1 MRLVTDSPLRIGW
14 LPWAFSPTDRRLVV
28 AVKATIELV
37 REGVCPLA
45 KEQAFVL
52 GDEPWEG
59 DVEASVRYD
68 ADLALIKPQGEWW
81 LTGTLR
87 SREPV
92 RELACRARV
101 GEREARFAVVGD
113 RWWRPDG
120 GQSEPLPFTAMPLA
134 WERSFGGPGF
144 AANPAG
150 RGIAP
155 DPGDAEGRVA
165 VPNIERPDRVIRAP
179 SERPEPV
186 GAWPIPRTWRERARH
201 LGTYDGAYARERW
214 PYFAEDFSWRYFQA
228 APEAQRTRGYWRG
241 DEEIE
246 LHHLHPAH
254 RHVRCQLPAIKP
266 RVFVHEAAR
275 PQGPL
280 REVGLVLDTIAIDA
294 GEGRAFLVWRGSTP
308 IASDDLGE
316 LAHLYLTHEPLG
328 AARTEGEYLAAFVVR
343 LRAAWEAEHA
353 YEAEPVPASRGPAPE
368 PSRVE
373 LGAQAERAPS
383 AEDVIAAQRAKAIAD
398 GWPLATV
405 DAIYPASLAAKAP
418 TDPSKVRAELEAAIG
433 AAERLGLPSS
443 VIAALWGLCASAA
456 PEASRAP
463 ERSEVDPD
471 ARALARA
478 EVERRVRAGEGLA
491 RLRLS
496 DVDLRG
502 LDLTGQDVRG
512 SLLVRA
518 DLRGVKLDGAC
529 FEGATL
535 DEAKLEGA
543 SARGA
548 SFAGASL
555 ALIEA
560 SGVDFSGANLEE
572 ATAERALL
580 EGAIFRDVKA
590 RAFELEEGYAVGA
603 IFESADLSAAV
614 LSRTNF
620 DEASFRGALLEGARL
635 YGASLRRANL
645 DQIKAMGLRAADGAD
660 LSEASVRW
668 GELTQACFSRSILI
682 GTRFTESDLTRA
694 LFIGCRL
701 EGAQLLAVRAR
712 AARFDQARL
721 AASSFAGADLYG
733 ARFEGADL
741 RQADF
746 SNASA
751 YQAELW
757 QADTTGAHFLGTN
770 LDGTKLA

>member
-101 GEREARFAVVGD
+101 GEREARFAVIGD
-113 RWWRPDG
+113 RWWRADG
-120 GQSEPLPFTAMPLA
+120 GQSEPVPFTAMPLC
-134 WERSFGGPGF
+134 WERSFGGPGYD
-144 AANPAG
+144 ANPVG

-155 DPGDAEGRVA
+155 DPNDPEGRIA
-165 VPNIERPDRVIRAP
+165 VPNIERHDRLLRSP
-179 SERPEPV
+179 GERPEPA
-186 GAWPIPRTWRERARH
+186 GAWPIPRTWRARARH
-201 LGTYDGAYARERW
+201 LGTYDGAYLRERW
-214 PYFAEDFSWRYFQA
+214 PSFAEDFSWRYFQA
-228 APEAQRTRGYWRG
+228 APEAQRLAGYWRG

-246 LHHLHPAH
+246 LHNVHPTH

-308 IASDDLGE
+308 IASGERAE
-316 LAHLYLTHEPLG
+316 LAHLYLTHERLG
-328 AARTEGEYLAAFVVR
+328 QARTEGAYLAAFVLR
-343 LRAAWEAEHA
+343 LRAEWEEEHA
-353 YEAEPVPASRGPAPE
+353 FEAEPVPAPREPAPE
-368 PSRVE
+368 PPRVE
-373 LGAQAERAPS
+373 RGEPERAPS
-383 AEDVIAAQRAKAIAD
+383 TADVIAAQREKAIAD
-398 GWPLATV
+398 GWPREVV
-405 DAIYPASLAAKAP
+405 DVIYSASVIERVPA
-418 TDPSKVRAELEAAIG
+418 DPSQARTELEAAIS
-433 AAERLGLPSS
+433 AATRLGLPSA
-443 VIAALWGLCASAA
+443 VIEALGRL
-456 PEASRAP
+456 RAP
-463 ERSEVDPD
+463 AAAEAPRAAERPEIDLD
-471 ARALARA
+471 ARAAARA
-478 EVERRVRAGEGLA
+478 EVERRLCAGEGLA
-491 RLRLS
+491 GLRLI

-518 DLRGVKLDGAC
+518 DLRHVKLDGAR

-535 DEAKLEGA
+535 DEAKLDGA

-572 ATAERALL
+572 AIAERAML
-580 EGAIFRDVKA
+580 EGAIFRNVKA
-590 RAFELEEGYAVGA
+590 RGLELEEGYAVGA
-603 IFESADLSAAV
+603 LFESADLTGAV
-614 LSRTNF
+614 LSHTNF

-645 DQIKAMGLRAADGAD
+645 DQIKAMRLCAADGAD
-660 LSEASVRW
+660 LSEANVRFAQL
-668 GELTQACFSRSILI
+668 EQASFSRSILI
-682 GTRFTESDLTRA
+682 GTRLTESDLTRA

-712 AARFDQARL
+712 GARFDHARM
-721 AASSFAGADLYG
+721 AASSLAGADLYG

-741 RQADF
+741 RHADF

-751 YQAELW
+751 YQAELGW
-757 QADTTGAHFLGTN
+757 ADTVGARFDGAN
-770 LDGTKLA
+770 LEGTKLA

>member
-45 KEQAFVL
+45 SEQAFVL
-52 GDEPWEG
+52 GDEPWND

-87 SREPV
+87 TRDPV

-120 GQSEPLPFTAMPLA
+120 GQSEPVPFTAMPLC
-134 WERSFGGPGF
+134 WERSFGGPGYD
-144 AANPAG
+144 ANPVG

-155 DPGDAEGRVA
+155 DPTDAEGRIA
-165 VPNIERPDRVIRAP
+165 VPNFERAERVLRSP

-186 GAWPIPRTWRERARH
+186 GAWPIPRTWRARAQH
-201 LGTYDGAYARERW
+201 LGTYDGAYVRERW
-214 PYFAEDFSWRYFQA
+214 PFFAEDFSWRYFQA
-228 APEAQRTRGYWRG
+228 APETQRIAGYWRG

-246 LHHLHPAH
+246 LSHLHPAH
-254 RHVRCQLPAIKP
+254 RHVCCQLPGIKP

-294 GEGRAFLVWRGSTP
+294 GAGRAFLVWRGSTP
-308 IASDDLGE
+308 IASDELAE

-328 AARTEGEYLAAFVVR
+328 QARKEGAYLAAFVAR
-343 LRAAWEAEHA
+343 LRAEWEAEHA
-353 YEAEPVPASRGPAPE
+353 FEAEPVPLPREPAPE
-368 PSRVE
+368 PPRVARAE
-373 LGAQAERAPS
+373 PERAPI
-383 AEDVIAAQRAKAIAD
+383 AADVIAAQRDQAIAE
-398 GWPLATV
+398 GWPREV
-405 DAIYPASLAAKAP
+405 VEVIYSSSAIERAPA
-418 TDPSKVRAELEAAIG
+418 DPSKARVELEAAIG
-433 AAERLGLPSS
+433 AAERLGLPSA
-443 VIAALWGLCASAA
+443 VIEALGRLRVPPAVEASSA
-456 PEASRAP
+456 PELP
-463 ERSEVDPD
+463 EVDPD
-471 ARALARA
+471 ARTLARA

-491 RLRLS
+491 GLRLS

-518 DLRGVKLDGAC
+518 DLRGVKLDGARLD
-529 FEGATL
+529 GASL

-560 SGVDFSGANLEE
+560 SGVDFSGAVLED
-572 ATAERALL
+572 AMAERAML
-580 EGAIFRDVKA
+580 EGAIFRGVKA
-590 RAFELEEGYAVGA
+590 RGFELEEGYAVGA
-603 IFESADLSAAV
+603 LFESADLTDAV

-660 LSEASVRW
+660 LSEANVRW
-668 GELTQACFSRSILI
+668 AQLEQASFSRSILI

-694 LFIGCRL
+694 LFLAARL

-712 AARFDQARL
+712 GARFDQARM
-721 AASSFAGADLYG
+721 AASSLAGADLYG

-741 RQADF
+741 RHADF
-746 SNASA
+746 ANASA
-751 YQAELW
+751 YQAEFW
-757 QADTTGAHFLGTN
+757 QADTAGARFEGTN
-770 LDGTKLA
+770 LEGTKLA